1 MQRHLAVDIGSES
14 GRVFVGYIQDG
25 KVHTEELH
33 RFRTQFMQIHGKSV
47 RNIYRYHEEILHAL
61 KLYAEKYGDRLASI
75 GVDSWGGDFVLLDRE
90 GNISQLPTSYR
101 STSAGND
108 AAEII
113 EEKMGIEEVY
123 GRTGNQAMPTDTLS
137 QLVRLVRDRAPSMDD
152 PHGILFMG
160 DVYQYLLGARPCC
173 EHSLASYSR
182 MYNNVKGRWDEEIM
196 EKMGIPLTIQTPVV
210 YAGDVIGQVDPVIL
224 EEAGIRGPVNIITPC
239 THDTSC
245 AALAVPDLGE
255 DWAFISSGTWSLLGT
270 ETGGPIINDLS
281 YAGNFSNSTMPLK
294 TNMFKKN
301 VQGMWIVQQCKKAWK
316 DRYSYDQ
323 LVQMA
328 AKVTDNDVF
337 FDVDMEPF
345 YDPKNMAMAIA
356 DSVGRDFGVDVD
368 WQDAGKIS
376 RICFE
381 SLALKYR
388 YCFDKLLKAADK
400 KISKIYILGGGSYNQ
415 LLNQFTADATG
426 YPVYTGV
433 YEGSNIGNVL
443 LQAYGCGELKDK
455 REMRQVVSNTF
466 NKKAYYPEMTEIW
479 DEKYRIFVERISHKA
494 QW

>member
-1 MQRHLAVDIGSES
+1 MKRHLAVDIGSES
-14 GRVFVGYIQDG
+14 GRVFVGYVQDG
-25 KVHTEELH
+25 KVYTEELH

-61 KLYAEKYGDRLASI
+61 KLYAEKYGEELESI
-75 GVDSWGGDFVLLDRE
+75 GVDSWGGDFVLLDRD
-90 GNISQLPTSYR
+90 GNICALPTSYR
-101 STSAGND
+101 ATSAGMD
-108 AAEII
+108 AAQII

-123 GRTGNQAMPTDTLS
+123 RRTGNQAMPTDTLS

-152 PHGILFMG
+152 PRGILFLG
-160 DVYQYLLGARPCC
+160 DVYQYLLGAKPCC

-182 MYNNVKGRWDEEIM
+182 IYNNVENRWDEEIM
-196 EKMGIPLTIQTPVV
+196 TKMGIPLTIKTPVV
-210 YAGDVIGQVDPVIL
+210 YAGDVIGQVDPFIL
-224 EEAGIRGPVNIITPC
+224 EEAGIKGPVNIITPC

-245 AALAVPDLGE
+245 AALAVPDMGE

-270 ETGGPIINDLS
+270 ETDTPVINDLS

-301 VQGMWIVQQCKKAWK
+301 VQGMWIIQQCKEAWG
-316 DRYSYDQ
+316 DRYSYEE

-328 AKVTDNDVF
+328 EKITDNQVF
-337 FDVDMEPF
+337 FDVDTEPF
-345 YDPKNMAMAIA
+345 YAPENMAATIA
-356 DSVGRDFGVDVD
+356 DSVEKDFGVSVD
-368 WQDAGKIS
+368 WRDAGRIS

-388 YCFDKLLKAADK
+388 YCFDKLLSAADK
-400 KISKIYILGGGSYNQ
+400 KISKIYILGGGSYNR

-433 YEGSNIGNVL
+433 YEGSNTANIL
-443 LQAYGCGELKDK
+443 LQAYGSGELKDK
-455 REMRQVVSNTF
+455 EEMRQVVCNTF
-466 NKKAYYPEMTEIW
+466 EKQVYYPKETEIW
-479 DEKYRIFVERISHKA
+479 EKKYKIFQERISHKT